1 MIMEGKKTKIK
12 LCGLTR
18 FCDIEVVN
26 DLRPE
31 YIGFVFAPKSR
42 RFVSPEQ
49 AAALKQALSPEIL
62 AVGVFVDG
70 QMEQIAA
77 LLSAGIIDIAQLHG
91 GEDEAY
97 IGRLRACTD
106 KPIIKAF
113 LVDSEADLYR
123 AQESTADYVLLD
135 SGSGGTGTAFD
146 RELLTKIDRP
156 YFLAGGLTV
165 SSVAEAVERWRPYA
179 VDVSSG
185 IETDGKKDPE
195 KMRRFVGCVRS
206 TSKDVPPLDG
216 TPRSTKSHTGEC
228 LESDILRTEKIKYR
242 KGERI

>member
-97 IGRLRACTD
+97 IGRL
-106 KPIIKAF
+106 
-113 LVDSEADLYR
+113 
-123 AQESTADYVLLD
+123 TARRIF
-135 SGSGGTGTAFD
+135 TGRRRVRRTMCFWTLGAAA
-146 RELLTKIDRP
+146 RGRLLTGNCSQR
-156 YFLAGGLTV
+156 
-165 SSVAEAVERWRPYA
+165 
-179 VDVSSG
+179 
-185 IETDGKKDPE
+185 
-195 KMRRFVGCVRS
+195 
-206 TSKDVPPLDG
+206 
-216 TPRSTKSHTGEC
+216 
-228 LESDILRTEKIKYR
+228 
-242 KGERI
+242 